1 VSIPW
6 GFLIIGLMLA
16 GLLGTVIWQARKGA
30 VSDYKVRE
38 QKRTDEL
45 KRVLA
50 EADREVERLDA
61 AARRERLRD
70 KWSRD

>member
-1 VSIPW
+1 MSIPW

-30 VSDYKVRE
+30 VSDYKVQE

-45 KRVLA
+45 KRVLS
-50 EADREVERLDA
+50 EADREVERLSPRQ
-61 AARRERLRD
+61 RRERLRD